1 MSKILLLDILPGC
14 SQAKCQAASA
24 AYDFGVRQH
33 LTPRHKDCEIQIY
46 IIIKEGTIV
55 QDKMYIVEFRI
66 EVSASSRMEA
76 LEIARDGV
84 QLDYAEVTIDGTPG

>member
-1 MSKILLLDILPGC
+1 M
-14 SQAKCQAASA
+14 
-24 AYDFGVRQH
+24 
-33 LTPRHKDCEIQIY
+33 
-46 IIIKEGTIV
+46 

-66 EVSASSRMEA
+66 EVPASSRMEA